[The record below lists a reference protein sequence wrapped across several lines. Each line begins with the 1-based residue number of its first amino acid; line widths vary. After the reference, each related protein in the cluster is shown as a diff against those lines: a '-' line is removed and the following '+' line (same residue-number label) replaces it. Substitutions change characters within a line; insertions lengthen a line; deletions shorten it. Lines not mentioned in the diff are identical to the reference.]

1 MPRGKEDKRK
11 AFEASPWVSLLFL
24 SFSFVHF
31 RLIKS
36 QPCGSTMD
44 NDTTNAQDYTKTTY
58 QYIAILT
65 NTGYVG
71 SIELYP
77 SNPYSSVNLGAILEE
92 SLT

>member
-1 MPRGKEDKRK
+1 
-11 AFEASPWVSLLFL
+11 
-24 SFSFVHF
+24 
-31 RLIKS
+31 
-36 QPCGSTMD
+36 MD

-77 SNPYSSVNLGAILEE
+77 SNPSSSVNLGAILEE